1 MSVLIKAALIA
12 VLLYLMLKSVANLV
26 RAVLDDPAGR
36 RTGQVGESTE
46 SSSSSATRTSR
57 AFGEVEVEDARWEDL

>member
-26 RAVLDDPAGR
+26 RAVLDDPTGR
-36 RTGQVGESTE
+36 SAGQVGASAESAA
-46 SSSSSATRTSR
+46 SPPTRTTR

>member
-12 VLLYLMLKSVANLV
+12 LLLYLMVKAVANLA
-26 RAVLDDPAGR
+26 RAVLEDSG
-36 RTGQVGESTE
+36 
-46 SSSSSATRTSR
+46 SSSRQRVQESPDAAAPSPTQHTR